1 MNAIQVFVNSKATPS
16 SSPVIDPASPIR
28 LVYCDENERFRMDP
42 EAVATL
48 QLVKELVGVV
58 SVCGRARQGKK
69 ADLQCS
75 NAVQSMEKRLRAACN
90 ASDSKIDN
98 VAKVLDALLCEYEK
112 SIQAP
117 GKWQKLAV
125 FLQQSLLVGDT
136 SFEGPALD
144 LTWRLINKVE
154 SDKSSLS
161 LIIN

>member
-1 MNAIQVFVNSKATPS
+1 MNH
-16 SSPVIDPASPIR
+16 PIK
-28 LVYCDENERFRMDP
+28 LDFYF
-42 EAVATL
+42 L
-48 QLVKELVGVV
+48 
-58 SVCGRARQGKK
+58 
-69 ADLQCS
+69 
-75 NAVQSMEKRLRAACN
+75 SMEKRLRAACN

-125 FLQQSLLVGDT
+125 FLQQS
-136 SFEGPALD
+136 FERPALD